1 MRPPR
6 FFYGYVILTLCF
18 VNMFLMRGV
27 LSSFA
32 VFYVALLGV
41 FGWSHATAASIASV
55 NALVYALSS
64 PLAGM
69 AFDRLGPRI
78 LMPLAGSLICIGLFF
93 SGRSSTLWEFYLYYG
108 LLVGLGLGG
117 LGFVANT
124 ALISSW
130 FHHRRGTAL
139 GLAIMGAGFGVLVVV
154 PLIQILISRFGWQSA
169 FALSAGIILC
179 TIVPLNALLQR
190 RRPEDMGLLPDGART
205 QPPESRQDPGDPGKT
220 IVVHEWTL
228 RASISSF
235 PFWAITAGH
244 LVLGTGVSLMYT
256 HVVAHLV
263 ALGLDKLSAA
273 FVFGLMGL
281 ARIPGTLL
289 WGFLSDRLGRDKAY
303 GFATLIVLTGIGLFI
318 AIVAGSSL
326 WLIYTAALLYGLGH
340 SAGSPT
346 YGATIADIFGGR
358 KFGTIIGFLEISF
371 GAGMAFGPWFGG
383 FVYDVTGSY
392 RWAFMVV
399 FAAFSFSFLS
409 VYKSLAWH
417 RRVQLRT
424 QALEPA

>member
-1 MRPPR
+1 MRPAR

-18 VNMFLMRGV
+18 LNMFLMRGV

-64 PLAGM
+64 PLAGI

-78 LMPLAGSLICIGLFF
+78 LMPIAGLLICIGLFF
-93 SGRSSTLWEFYLYYG
+93 SGRSRALWEFYLYYG
-108 LLVGLGLGG
+108 LFVGLGLGG

-130 FHHRRGTAL
+130 FQRRRGTAL

-154 PLIQILISRFGWQSA
+154 PFIQILISRFGWESA
-169 FALSAGIILC
+169 FTLSAGVILF
-179 TIVPLNALLQR
+179 TTVPLNALLQR
-190 RRPEDMGLLPDGART
+190 RRPADVGQLPDGAHTRA
-205 QPPESRQDPGDPGKT
+205 PEEGHHAGKT
-220 IVVHEWTL
+220 RVVHQWTV
-228 RASISSF
+228 RDSIASF

-263 ALGLDKLSAA
+263 KLGLDKLTAA
-273 FVFGLMGL
+273 FAFGLMGL
-281 ARIPGTLL
+281 ARIPGTVL
-289 WGFLSDRLGRDKAY
+289 WGFLSDRLGRDTTY
-303 GFATLIVLTGIGLFI
+303 GFATLITLTGIGLFI
-318 AIVAGSSL
+318 AQDAGSSL
-326 WLIYTAALLYGLGH
+326 WLVYAAVLLYGLGH

-358 KFGTIIGFLEISF
+358 TFGTIIGFLEISF

-383 FVYDVTGSY
+383 FVYDFTSSY
-392 RWAFMVV
+392 RWAFIVV
-399 FAAFSFSFLS
+399 FAAFLFSFLS

-417 RRVQLRT
+417 RRYQIRR
-424 QALEPA
+424 QALEPAQ